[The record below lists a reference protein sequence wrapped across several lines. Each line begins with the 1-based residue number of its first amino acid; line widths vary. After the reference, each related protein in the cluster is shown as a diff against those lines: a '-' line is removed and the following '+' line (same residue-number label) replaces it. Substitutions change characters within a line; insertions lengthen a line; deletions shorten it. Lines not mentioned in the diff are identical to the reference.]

1 MCRPVDPVFLKTGAC
16 VALTLF
22 VASCEDV
29 ANDPLAMAVASE
41 THGAVLLTEGMPTLS
56 DLITD
61 YGLAA
66 QEQQGLDAWWESWE
80 LGPQE
85 GPRVR
90 SSLYAAASHA
100 IFPYLLEEGVADL
113 LARNEESLKAAQAV
127 ELLLVADAVDEA
139 MERAWN
145 VHNQAVEALG
155 RGMGETALSFALRSA
170 DAVREVSPEHV
181 AAALIRE
188 AREAFRRNQG
198 VVTYSEEELI
208 RIRRL
213 TVGAEE
219 ALSQGDYPRAIRR
232 AYYACQILGVG
243 PE

>member
-22 VASCEDV
+22 LADCEDV
-29 ANDPLAMAVASE
+29 ANDPQAMAVASE
-41 THGAVLLTEGMPTLS
+41 THGAVLLTEGTPTVS
-56 DLITD
+56 DVITD

-145 VHNQAVEALG
+145 FHNQAVEALG
-155 RGMGETALSFALRSA
+155 RGMG
-170 DAVREVSPEHV
+170 
-181 AAALIRE
+181 
-188 AREAFRRNQG
+188 
-198 VVTYSEEELI
+198 
-208 RIRRL
+208 RIRRKN
-213 TVGAEE
+213 
-219 ALSQGDYPRAIRR
+219 
-232 AYYACQILGVG
+232 
-243 PE
+243 

>member
-1 MCRPVDPVFLKTGAC
+1 
-16 VALTLF
+16 
-22 VASCEDV
+22 
-29 ANDPLAMAVASE
+29 MAVAGE

-61 YGLAA
+61 YGLAG
-66 QEQQGLDAWWESWE
+66 QEQQGLDAWWESWD

-85 GPRVR
+85 GPRAR
-90 SSLYAAASHA
+90 APLYSAASHA
-100 IFPYLLEEGVADL
+100 LFPYLMEEGVSDL

-127 ELLLVADAVDEA
+127 ELLLVSDAVDRA
-139 MERAWN
+139 MERAWAY
-145 VHNQAVEALG
+145 HHQAVEALG
-155 RGMGETALSFALRSA
+155 KGMGETALSFALRSA

-181 AAALIRE
+181 ASALIRE

-198 VVTYSEEELI
+198 VVTYSEEELT

-213 TVGAEE
+213 TSGAEE
-219 ALSQGDYPRAIRR
+219 ALELGDYPRAIRR

-243 PE
+243 PG